1 MLVTKPNGPAAMLI
15 DLYDTLV
22 WGEWPSLRD
31 AMAARIG
38 VTSSDLQAAY
48 ERTRPSRGVG
58 AYDGA
63 AEDMASV
70 LAELGLEPD
79 PALVEDLLE
88 TERTSLEI
96 RVHLFDD
103 SIPTLRALRARGI
116 RTGLVSN
123 CSRSTRPVVERLGLE
138 EEVDA
143 VVLSFEIGAAKPEP
157 AIYLHALDRVET
169 SPGDAAFVDDQLV
182 YCDGAS
188 AVGMRTYLI
197 RRESPPAGADDPD
210 PNADGHIVI
219 PNLSALLA

>member
-1 MLVTKPNGPAAMLI
+1 MSSTQAPAAMLI

-22 WGEWPSLRD
+22 WGDWQSLRD
-31 AMAARIG
+31 AMADRIG
-38 VTSSDLQAAY
+38 VRSSDLQAAY

-88 TERTSLEI
+88 TERTSLET

-103 SIPTLRALRARGI
+103 SLPTLRALRARGI

-123 CSRSTRPVVERLGLE
+123 CSRSTRPVVDRLGLE
-138 EEVDA
+138 QEVDT
-143 VVLSFEIGAAKPEP
+143 VVLSFEVGAAKPEP
-157 AIYLHALDRVET
+157 AIYRYALDRLDT
-169 SPGDAAFVDDQLV
+169 SADDAAFVDDQSL
-182 YCDGAS
+182 YCDGAT

-197 RRESPPAGADDPD
+197 VRQNQGDGGADPD
-210 PNADGHIVI
+210 PGADGHIVI
-219 PNLSALLA
+219 RNLSALLA